1 MKWRKAGHCLFVIV
15 ALCLIVVIGGCRSGS
30 NRIAKEELDRVQ
42 MRTYQKG
49 NQRQSTQ
56 GKTLNKALLHDLTSE
71 SAKQG
76 IRLTKESYA
85 ETVEGTIS
93 YSYLINSD
101 PRHFVLVYVYPSEE
115 KRVREMEEIYGTG
128 NIRAKSANQP
138 AVVVARGRTV
148 FVYGSNGMRNKAYT
162 EKMRIVFEDMLDR
175 IANP

>member
-1 MKWRKAGHCLFVIV
+1 MKWRNARLGLFIIAV
-15 ALCLIVVIGGCRSGS
+15 LCLIVVIGGCRSGS

-76 IRLTKESYA
+76 IRLTKETYA
-85 ETVEGTIS
+85 ETADGTIS

-101 PRHFVLVYVYPSEE
+101 PRHFVMVYVYPSEE
-115 KRVREMEEIYGTG
+115 KRIQELAEIYGTG
-128 NIRAKSANQP
+128 NIRVKSTNQP

-148 FVYGSNGMRNKAYT
+148 FVYGSNGMRDKMYT
-162 EKMRIVFEDMLDR
+162 EQMRNVFEGMLDR
-175 IANP
+175 IINP